1 MKMINTK
8 LIIILGIILLF
19 NFIESKKARKNSV
32 HLKKQHIPSQADRNY
47 RKPWPDVSFN
57 PLPQEWQTGPY
68 ENYAHHIPPKYAE
81 YNRRLSENNRYF
93 DKTDELAARARSVSE
108 GTGVRQFPQ
117 GVTLPTNSKKRR
129 FKKRK

>member
-1 MKMINTK
+1 MKMLNFK
-8 LIIILGIILLF
+8 LLVILGLVIMITH
-19 NFIESKKARKNSV
+19 IENKKAKKS
-32 HLKKQHIPSQADRNY
+32 KQHIPSQADRNY

-93 DKTDELAARARSVSE
+93 DRTDDLAARARSVSE

-117 GVTLPTNSKKRR
+117 GVTLPTHSKKRR
-129 FKKRK
+129 LRR

>member
-1 MKMINTK
+1 MKIFNYRLVV
-8 LIIILGIILLF
+8 LITFFILLT
-19 NFIESKKARKNSV
+19 NIISKKSKKAR
-32 HLKKQHIPSQADRNY
+32 QHIPSQADRNY